1 MTNIIKV
8 LDHKTIAM
16 TQDGQTKI
24 ITKRLSTLGLGSWY
38 NIKGEIYA

>member
-16 TQDGQTKI
+16 TQDGQTKVV
-24 ITKRLSTLGLGSWY
+24 TERLSTLGLSSWY
-38 NIKGEIYA
+38 NIKDEIYA

>member
-24 ITKRLSTLGLGSWY
+24 ITKRLSTLGLSSWY

>member
-16 TQDGQTKI
+16 TMNGQTKI
-24 ITKRLSTLGLGSWY
+24 VTKRVSTLGLSSWF
-38 NIKGEIYA
+38 NIKDEVYA